1 MRSWRPYLR
10 TAAIVAVLLVFSVV
24 GTRFAL
30 RFQQSSTPLDFWAY
44 LCLVAGPLTLLL
56 RHRFPALMVVL
67 AMGFSGWY
75 LFAGYPGGPQPLSF
89 ALAIVFAFIGGQRVV
104 AWSCVAL
111 SVLGVVLYNLVV
123 GGEYWPVKTAAV
135 SAWLLVLGLAGTG
148 IRARIDRVAQDRRRR
163 QEQATAARSAERLA
177 LARDIHDVVA
187 HSLSTI
193 NVRAS
198 VALHLAEKDPSQ
210 LQPALQAIKSSSKE
224 ALDEV
229 RELLGVLRED
239 APLQPVSPLSR
250 LPKLIEDARASGLR
264 VEQNI
269 NLAHSLTAEQESA
282 VYRILQEA
290 ITNVIRHAEASTLK
304 LTVETS
310 EGMLT
315 LQLDDDGVG
324 LGKSAPGNGMSGM
337 RERLTALA
345 GELEFIDR
353 EPGLSVRAQLPL
365 SNNQPSKEKAID

>member
-1 MRSWRPYLR
+1 
-10 TAAIVAVLLVFSVV
+10 
-24 GTRFAL
+24 
-30 RFQQSSTPLDFWAY
+30 
-44 LCLVAGPLTLLL
+44 
-56 RHRFPALMVVL
+56 
-67 AMGFSGWY
+67 
-75 LFAGYPGGPQPLSF
+75 
-89 ALAIVFAFIGGQRVV
+89 
-104 AWSCVAL
+104 
-111 SVLGVVLYNLVV
+111 
-123 GGEYWPVKTAAV
+123 
-135 SAWLLVLGLAGTG
+135 
-148 IRARIDRVAQDRRRR
+148 
-163 QEQATAARSAERLA
+163 
-177 LARDIHDVVA
+177 
-187 HSLSTI
+187 
-193 NVRAS
+193 
-198 VALHLAEKDPSQ
+198 
-210 LQPALQAIKSSSKE
+210 
-224 ALDEV
+224 
-229 RELLGVLRED
+229 
-239 APLQPVSPLSR
+239 VSPLSR

-315 LQLDDDGVG
+315 LQVDDDGVG

-337 RERLTALA
+337 RERLTAIA